1 MDFKAYLKELKDKGS
16 HFSASIP
23 EVGIAKVKIKDMV
36 EDIVELEEENG
47 NVFFLHYTN
56 VIVVT

>member
-1 MDFKAYLKELKDKGS
+1 MDFKTYVKELKDKES
-16 HFSASIP
+16 FLSVSIP
-23 EVGIAKVKIKDMV
+23 EVGVAKVKIKDIV

-47 NVFFLHYTN
+47 KVFFLHYTS